1 VSSSQTDVIL
11 WFPGVAWDGVA
22 GTDRHLVSHLAKK
35 HNIVWVNP
43 IRSVLRNVRF
53 FPVINKV
60 QPGVVIVSISGPP
73 GVNKP
78 VIRVIARFVITLA
91 VSSILK
97 RLNFNP
103 SAVVVSR
110 AGMQVPDRPKGIPRI
125 YYETDDFVAGAS
137 LFRQSSAYLERV
149 RRYNVNHSSAVLAVS
164 HVCLET
170 IGPAPG
176 HIEVMPNGCC
186 PELFAASGLV
196 AVAPEVDM
204 SGPVAGLIGQLN
216 ERIDFDLL
224 MAVAEAGMNLLVVGP
239 DRTTSLHGA
248 SALKTLAAHPRVK
261 WVGRQP
267 FERLPEFLS
276 AITVGLTP
284 YVNTPFNRASD
295 PLKTLEYLSA
305 GIPVVSTNIPASA
318 AIDSRFVEVKERAED
333 FVAAVLRYRSLPS
346 EETKMGCR
354 AVAVVNSWERRASRF
369 SSLLDQLE
377 KKQRG

>member
-1 VSSSQTDVIL
+1 
-11 WFPGVAWDGVA
+11 
-22 GTDRHLVSHLAKK
+22 
-35 HNIVWVNP
+35 
-43 IRSVLRNVRF
+43 
-53 FPVINKV
+53 
-60 QPGVVIVSISGPP
+60 
-73 GVNKP
+73 
-78 VIRVIARFVITLA
+78 
-91 VSSILK
+91 
-97 RLNFNP
+97 
-103 SAVVVSR
+103 
-110 AGMQVPDRPKGIPRI
+110 
-125 YYETDDFVAGAS
+125 
-137 LFRQSSAYLERV
+137 
-149 RRYNVNHSSAVLAVS
+149 
-164 HVCLET
+164 
-170 IGPAPG
+170 
-176 HIEVMPNGCC
+176 
-186 PELFAASGLV
+186 
-196 AVAPEVDM
+196 M